1 MSPEDSA
8 LVARVIACDD
18 RAAFGELVHRHQ
30 SAVRRFLRSLTRGD
44 TALADDLAQDTFVL
58 AYRSLGRFDRASKF
72 VTWLLGIA
80 HNYWRNAQRRQRSI
94 PLEPVHLDAEA
105 VPSATRSSDLQ
116 HDLAAALEHLA
127 PEEQTAV
134 HLSFQQGLSHRE
146 IADVLGCPLGTV
158 KTHLTRSKENF
169 VSSSR
174 HGIPKADARF
184 TRRCA
189 H

>member
-1 MSPEDSA
+1 MSPEDFA
-8 LVARVIACDD
+8 LVTRVLACDD

-30 SAVRRFLRSLTRGD
+30 SAVRRFLRSLTHGD

-58 AYRSLGRFDRASKF
+58 AYRSLARFDRASNF

-80 HNYWRNAQRRQRSI
+80 HNYWRNARRRQRSI
-94 PLEPVHLDAEA
+94 PFEPAHLDAEV
-105 VPSATRSSDLQ
+105 VPSATRSSDLR
-116 HDLAAALEHLA
+116 HDLAAALEQLA

-158 KTHLTRSKENF
+158 KTHLTRSKEKLRPLLAPWNPQ
-169 VSSSR
+169 S
-174 HGIPKADARF
+174 
-184 TRRCA
+184 
-189 H
+189 